1 MNNDKNLAQKPD
13 HLIAQGVDDEP
24 VESNLRLFKGRSYQ
38 IVTLIA
44 VVYAAFHMLALN
56 GIGIKAMTGVMVISG
71 VWKQAERMAYPVG

>member
-56 GIGIKAMTGVMVISG
+56 GICSG
-71 VWKQAERMAYPVG
+71 QLIP